1 MNIKFRWLL
10 VAVSG
15 AVLVAPVQAK
25 PSHSSASN
33 NASAP
38 APAPRAST
46 GASGSGYRSAGG
58 APAYR
63 PGGISNYSAPRG
75 YSSGQRFSSMPTS
88 QRPTFGSAPSR
99 NYGGSTRTYSSGQR
113 FSSMPTSD
121 TAWRQRFPASNVQSR
136 SNTGTRSVS
145 RPRSDFQS
153 SNLQTRSNTGPGRI
167 SQNRSGFDRTG
178 RTGTGVRETDSR
190 DRRAQFGSGDRTSVN
205 RAATTGQNQVFAR
218 HSANWQPNWDKNCD
232 HWWNGHRCRFIN
244 GSWVIFNIGFY
255 PWWPIGYPYDYYYG
269 YGYYPYGYDYYP
281 YGYGYGYDS
290 GYYGDSGYNY
300 GDGEYYGQ
308 GGYGSPDQ
316 YGDGDSSVAAA
327 QERLARLGYYRGR
340 IDGVF
345 GPETQRALIAFQ
357 RDRGLNPSGYL
368 TQETR
373 SALGLRG

>member
-25 PSHSSASN
+25 PSHSNASN
-33 NASAP
+33 NASSAAP
-38 APAPRAST
+38 PPRAST
-46 GASGSGYRSAGG
+46 GASGSGYRSMGAG
-58 APAYR
+58 ASYR
-63 PGGISNYSAPRG
+63 PAPIQNYGGRAPMYST
-75 YSSGQRFSSMPTS
+75 GQRFSSTPTG
-88 QRPTFGSAPSR
+88 RGATFRSAPIR
-99 NYGGSTRTYSSGQR
+99 NYGGSTPTHSTGQR
-113 FSSMPTSD
+113 FSSRPTSD
-121 TAWRQRFPASNVQSR
+121 AAWRQRFPR
-136 SNTGTRSVS
+136 SN
-145 RPRSDFQS
+145 FE
-153 SNLQTRSNTGPGRI
+153 NRSN
-167 SQNRSGFDRTG
+167 SGAITSSGAATRNGSAFDRTRSSSRSG
-178 RTGTGVRETDSR
+178 TSFDRTRSRTGVRETGSR
-190 DRRAQFGSGDRTSVN
+190 DRRAQSGSGDRTSVN

-232 HWWNGHRCRFIN
+232 HSWNGHRCRFIN

-281 YGYGYGYDS
+281 YGYGYDS

-368 TQETR
+368 TRDTR
-373 SALGLRG
+373 QALGLRG